1 MEKGSKHFK
10 VTLQSYL
17 DEVAEKNILF
27 AKTMKKEGKNIDD
40 CITYILNTV
49 KKTGASGFADA
60 EIYGM
65 ALHYYD
71 EEQIDIGEK
80 IEAQG
85 IVNHH
90 VELTEEEK
98 AELKEEA
105 KKNLLDKEYARLT
118 AKPKVAV
125 VKKEDKVDDLPQQS
139 LF

>member
-10 VTLQSYL
+10 VTIQSYL
-17 DEVAEKNILF
+17 DKVAEKNILF

-80 IEAQG
+80 IEAQVK
-85 IVNHH
+85 VNHH

-125 VKKEDKVDDLPQQS
+125 VKKEDKVDSLPQQS

>member
-17 DEVAEKNILF
+17 DKVAEKNILF